1 MVSSTNPY
9 NTPFINTDETI
20 QLQLGMQKEDVLNK
34 IGDPLYVESGIN
46 STIVWIY
53 EVRSKEVLSDTDILA
68 NGVIYN
74 KINANTRHSSPI
86 HKLKVVFNDNKVMQ
100 WEMIIKKEKS
110 TPIIKAPIK
119 KESKSPETKKQ
130 SKKNVEI
137 DIKIDNQSNWMLSP
151 SLWLGS
157 NLDDMGSGWGIS
169 AVKGNLGFEINFNS
183 TVMDEN
189 NKYEDGNFDG
199 TYDSYSKSIK
209 FNTFNWLILYEKNFS
224 NFTTRFGFGQSSIRS
239 EVKNIQQ
246 LEFNMAADT
255 TGAGKSSEV
264 FMRASIGKQFAY
276 KNINFTPMLEMNYFN
291 EEVGFSLMTR
301 FDFGR

>member
-9 NTPFINTDETI
+9 NTPFINSDETI
-20 QLQLGMQKEDVLNK
+20 QLQLGMEKKDVLSK

-53 EVRSKEVLSDTDILA
+53 EVRSTEVLSDTDILV

-74 KINANTRHSSPI
+74 KTNANTRHASPI
-86 HKLKVVFNDNKVMQ
+86 HKLRVVFNDNKVMQ
-100 WEMIIKKEKS
+100 WEMIAKKEKS

-119 KESKSPETKKQ
+119 KESESPKTKKE

-137 DIKIDNQSNWMLSP
+137 DIKIDNQTNWMLSP

-157 NLDDMGSGWGIS
+157 TLDDMGSGWGIS

-183 TVMDEN
+183 TEMDEEYSSYM
-189 NKYEDGNFDG
+189 NKY
-199 TYDSYSKSIK
+199 SKLIK
-209 FNTFNWLILYEKNFS
+209 YNTFNWLILYEKNFS

-239 EVKNIQQ
+239 EVKNIQE
-246 LEFNMAADT
+246 LENYMDADT
-255 TGAGKSSEV
+255 TGSGNSSQV
-264 FMRASIGKQFAY
+264 FMRASIGKHFAY